1 MIYGEPISPALW
13 HVLDLLL
20 PLPATVL
27 AYEAGLRLQ
36 RRCKGN
42 ALANPVLIA
51 VVLAS
56 VLLSGI
62 SMQRQITPRGFNL
75 WRSCSDRQRW
85 HSQ

>member
-13 HVLDLLL
+13 HVLDMLL

-51 VVLAS
+51 VVS
-56 VLLSGI
+56 VC
-62 SMQRQITPRGFNL
+62 N
-75 WRSCSDRQRW
+75 CSPV
-85 HSQ
+85 